1 MLSRRHLRT
10 KVLQTVYAFIL
21 SDSQDLA
28 AGEKQL
34 LKSIDKLYELYVA
47 QLSLLL
53 EIADF
58 ARKRHE
64 GGKKKYF
71 PTQEDLNPNTKF
83 VNNKIIIDLEV
94 NKHYRKLVGKY
105 KVSWADEQDMVRRLY
120 IEVKESGFF
129 QKYLDKES
137 SDFEDD
143 REVLIKIF
151 KKVISRYEYLEQY
164 YEDQSVFW
172 SFEDFHTSNMMAIK
186 TLKQWKETD
195 GPEQPLPEIFKTNN
209 DVDNE
214 DRNFMLE
221 LFRKSVIHHNEYK
234 DLIAEK
240 AKNWELDRIAIMDIL
255 LINLALTEFI
265 DFPSI
270 PVKVTLNE
278 YIEISKYYSSA
289 KSKVFINGILDKL
302 MADLKAE
309 NKINKM
315 GRGLLEG

>member
-21 SDSQDLA
+21 SDNQDIV

-34 LKSIDKLYELYVA
+34 LKSIDKLYELYIY
-47 QLSLLL
+47 QLSILIEIVDFSRTRL
-53 EIADF
+53 E
-58 ARKRHE
+58 E
-64 GGKKKYF
+64 GKKKYF
-71 PTQEDLNPNTKF
+71 PTKEDLNPNTKF
-83 VNNKIIIDLEV
+83 INNKITGVFEQ
-94 NKHYRKLVGKY
+94 NKDYRKY
-105 KVSWADEQDMVRRLY
+105 VSKHKISWVEEQEMIRRLY
-120 IEVKESGFF
+120 IEVKEAGFF
-129 QKYLDKES
+129 QKYLAKEDHTFDDDK
-137 SDFEDD
+137 D
-143 REVLIKIF
+143 VLIRILKKI
-151 KKVISRYEYLEQY
+151 ISNNESLEQY
-164 YEDQSVFW
+164 YEDESVFW
-172 SFEDFHTSNMMAIK
+172 SFEDFQTANMMAIK
-186 TLKQWKETD
+186 TIKQCNEKD
-195 GPEQPLPEIFKTNN
+195 GPEQPLPEIFKNN
-209 DVDNE
+209 VEVDNE

-221 LFRKSVIHHNEYK
+221 LFRKSILNHKEYK
-234 DLIAEK
+234 TLIAEK

-255 LINLALTEFI
+255 LINMALTEFI

-302 MADLKAE
+302 MADLKSE

>member
-10 KVLQTVYAFIL
+10 KVLQTVYSFIL
-21 SDSQDLA
+21 SDNQDIV

-34 LKSIDKLYELYVA
+34 LKSIDKLYELYISE
-47 QLSLLL
+47 LSLLI
-53 EIADF
+53 EIVDF
-58 ARKRHE
+58 ARKRLE

-83 VNNKIIIDLEV
+83 INNKVIAILEK
-94 NKHYRKLVGKY
+94 NKDFRKYLSKYKISWIEEQEMIRKLY
-105 KVSWADEQDMVRRLY
+105 N
-120 IEVKESGFF
+120 EVKGAGFF
-129 QKYLDKES
+129 EKYLAKPGLE
-137 SDFEDD
+137 FEDD
-143 REVLIKIF
+143 RDVLIKVL
-151 KKVISRYEYLEQY
+151 KRVISQYEYLEQY
-164 YEDQSVFW
+164 YEDKSVFW
-172 SFEDFHTSNMMAIK
+172 SFEDFQTANMMAIK
-186 TLKQWKETD
+186 TLKQCNEKD
-195 GPEQPLPEIFKTNN
+195 GPDEPLPEIFKSN
-209 DVDNE
+209 VEIDNE

-221 LFRKSVIHHNEYK
+221 LFRKSILHHKEYTE
-234 DLIAEK
+234 LIAEK

-255 LINLALTEFI
+255 LINMALTEFI

-302 MADLKAE
+302 MADLKSD